1 MKEKNNRVRSWI
13 ALSLCF
19 LLLIGALYVALTARS
34 PSAQTHQQ
42 TLTDVG
48 FDTFV
53 TFSQEGTQEE
63 FDENLAFIRERF
75 LYYNQLFDR
84 YQSDEGVNNLK
95 TINDAAGD
103 HAVVVDD
110 ALIDCLL
117 MARTYTGYSPHF
129 DASQGTLLEVW
140 HTYREEGITLN
151 EAGEDGRLPEEA
163 ELQRAANAQS
173 WDVVRI
179 DEESNEVMIIDPD
192 VSLDLGGIAKG
203 YAVEQVKRE
212 LEEKGVDG
220 AILNAGGNV
229 VTIGEKSDGS
239 AWRVGVQM
247 PSSLSDSTLA
257 VLELNG
263 SHAIVTSGDYQRY
276 YEVNGERYAHI
287 IDPLTLYPPRYFRAV
302 TVVCDDSAAADCIS
316 TTLFT
321 LTYEEGLAYLSTLE
335 EQGIH
340 AQALWVFDDSETI
353 PQSEHT
359 FSTQGYTIVT
369 TPALFDHVRVS

>member
-19 LLLIGALYVALTARS
+19 LLLIGALYIALTGRS

-84 YQSDEGVNNLK
+84 YQSYEGVNNLK

-140 HTYREEGITLN
+140 HTYREEGISLN
-151 EAGEDGRLPEEA
+151 ETGEDGRLPEEA

-173 WDVVRI
+173 WDAVRI
-179 DEESNEVMIIDPD
+179 DEESSEVMIIDSD

-212 LEEKGVDG
+212 LEE
-220 AILNAGGNV
+220 ILD
-229 VTIGEKSDGS
+229 TIRQS
-239 AWRVGVQM
+239 V
-247 PSSLSDSTLA
+247 
-257 VLELNG
+257 
-263 SHAIVTSGDYQRY
+263 
-276 YEVNGERYAHI
+276 
-287 IDPLTLYPPRYFRAV
+287 YPKDRSKW
-302 TVVCDDSAAADCIS
+302 TAADSIVAMNRMRCILGGITDALEAIQKHPKDRKMDCFYLMMQVELALALALGGIEKDDLPRQAADDQPGLDTQS
-316 TTLFT
+316 IIRLADEFQSR
-321 LTYEEGLAYLSTLE
+321 LRKRAEEVDSFLAK
-335 EQGIH
+335 
-340 AQALWVFDDSETI
+340 
-353 PQSEHT
+353 
-359 FSTQGYTIVT
+359 
-369 TPALFDHVRVS
+369 

>member
-1 MKEKNNRVRSWI
+1 
-13 ALSLCF
+13 
-19 LLLIGALYVALTARS
+19 
-34 PSAQTHQQ
+34 
-42 TLTDVG
+42 
-48 FDTFV
+48 
-53 TFSQEGTQEE
+53 
-63 FDENLAFIRERF
+63 
-75 LYYNQLFDR
+75 
-84 YQSDEGVNNLK
+84 
-95 TINDAAGD
+95 
-103 HAVVVDD
+103 
-110 ALIDCLL
+110 

-140 HTYREEGITLN
+140 HTYREEGISLN

-173 WDVVRI
+173 WDAVRI

-287 IDPLTLYPPRYFRAV
+287 IDPLTLYPPRHFRAV

-335 EQGIH
+335 GAVGVRRQRDDPAERAYLQH
-340 AQALWVFDDSETI
+340 ARLYHRDDAGALRSRPRILTPVTKRLHAIAHMCVFGMQPFFI
-353 PQSEHT
+353 
-359 FSTQGYTIVT
+359 
-369 TPALFDHVRVS
+369 A